1 MKTAKDK
8 NYENFLINGTDRRI
22 TELGD
27 GKEQPD
33 GKYSAISYQLSAI
46 SYQSKALAYGH
57 ATRMGTLFEVLSAFE
72 SNR

>member
-1 MKTAKDK
+1 M
-8 NYENFLINGTDRRI
+8 
-22 TELGD
+22 TEVGD

-46 SYQSKALAYGH
+46 SYQLSAISYQLSAISYQSKALAYGH
-57 ATRMGTLFEVLSAFE
+57 PTGMGTLLEMLSAFE